1 MNFGSV
7 QVAIPVTIVLAGQR
21 RAEIPFYRLKQQLT
35 AQEIR
40 CQMTTYW
47 HNSLH
52 SACSISH
59 PNEVLRR
66 IKKGFRG
73 KPMHSPKRMLF
84 LDLVLSL
91 FRLNG
96 LLIAEGDEMTEALG
110 LTSAR
115 WKVIGVIALSNS
127 GLTVPGIARVLGQ
140 SRQAVQRITDV
151 MATDGLLSYEPN
163 PKHKRSVLV
172 ELTEE
177 GKTAYKDLRDVQD
190 PWAIDNTED
199 IPIEELD
206 GGLRLVRRLI
216 QKFDK

>member
-1 MNFGSV
+1 
-7 QVAIPVTIVLAGQR
+7 
-21 RAEIPFYRLKQQLT
+21 
-35 AQEIR
+35 
-40 CQMTTYW
+40 
-47 HNSLH
+47 
-52 SACSISH
+52 
-59 PNEVLRR
+59 
-66 IKKGFRG
+66 
-73 KPMHSPKRMLF
+73 MHSPKRMLF

-96 LLIAEGDEMTEALG
+96 LLIAEGDDMTEALG

-151 MATDGLLSYEPN
+151 MVTDGLLSYEPN

-172 ELTEE
+172 VLTEE

-206 GGLRLVRRLI
+206 AGLRLVRRLI

>member
-1 MNFGSV
+1 
-7 QVAIPVTIVLAGQR
+7 
-21 RAEIPFYRLKQQLT
+21 
-35 AQEIR
+35 
-40 CQMTTYW
+40 
-47 HNSLH
+47 
-52 SACSISH
+52 
-59 PNEVLRR
+59 
-66 IKKGFRG
+66 
-73 KPMHSPKRMLF
+73 MHSPKRMLF

-96 LLIAEGDEMTEALG
+96 LLIAEGDDMTEALG

-151 MATDGLLSYEPN
+151 MVTDGLLSYQPN

-172 ELTEE
+172 VLTEE

-190 PWAIDNTED
+190 PWAIENTED
-199 IPIEELD
+199 IPSEELD
-206 GGLRLVRRLI
+206 AGLRLVRRLI

>member
-1 MNFGSV
+1 
-7 QVAIPVTIVLAGQR
+7 
-21 RAEIPFYRLKQQLT
+21 
-35 AQEIR
+35 
-40 CQMTTYW
+40 
-47 HNSLH
+47 
-52 SACSISH
+52 
-59 PNEVLRR
+59 
-66 IKKGFRG
+66 
-73 KPMHSPKRMLF
+73 MHSPKRMLF

-151 MATDGLLSYEPN
+151 MATDGLLTYEPN